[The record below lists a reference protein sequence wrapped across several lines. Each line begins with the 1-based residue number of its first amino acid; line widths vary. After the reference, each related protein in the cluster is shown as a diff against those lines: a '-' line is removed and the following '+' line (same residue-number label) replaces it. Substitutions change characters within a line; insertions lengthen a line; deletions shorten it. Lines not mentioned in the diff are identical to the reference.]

1 MLSQPARKAFE
12 QREFALELKSSQP
25 PGKPR
30 VRNTKRWNG
39 ASTISRVGL
48 HPAYVLSQAW
58 NRESAITLHINF
70 LWPEKKVDVPR
81 LVF

>member
-1 MLSQPARKAFE
+1 
-12 QREFALELKSSQP
+12 
-25 PGKPR
+25 
-30 VRNTKRWNG
+30 
-39 ASTISRVGL
+39 VGL